1 MSSKVNFCGQFQLDH
16 YDTVKQ
22 DQYNWKLRQM
32 MNHFVGIGQNQNH
45 NAHGM
50 HCISISIWKPV
61 CWVLKYIARQLEYA
75 IVWKVQRGTYSKS
88 WCYMYYW
95 LLQLH
100 HILAKRCNTSHGS
113 VSFVPFRLCRSKSSP
128 HAAFSLDSFMQLAP
142 EFPSLSYS
150 YGFGINP

>member
-61 CWVLKYIARQLEYA
+61 CWVLKYIARQLNGKSKEA
-75 IVWKVQRGTYSKS
+75 LTAKADVICTIDCYSFIT
-88 WCYMYYW
+88 YW
-95 LLQLH
+95 LND
-100 HILAKRCNTSHGS
+100 AT
-113 VSFVPFRLCRSKSSP
+113 P
-128 HAAFSLDSFMQLAP
+128 HTGQ
-142 EFPSLSYS
+142 
-150 YGFGINP
+150 